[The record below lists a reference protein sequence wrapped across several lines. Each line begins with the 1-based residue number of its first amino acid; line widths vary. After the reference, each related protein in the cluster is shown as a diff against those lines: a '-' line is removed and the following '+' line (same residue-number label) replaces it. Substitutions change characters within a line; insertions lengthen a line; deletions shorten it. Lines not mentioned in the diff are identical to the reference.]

1 MGGGDAMNQTRN
13 VKVVVDLGCELVS
26 SVLGKCSL
34 ICLGTS
40 KIANPGVSQNMG
52 QEDLGT

>member
-26 SVLGKCSL
+26 SVVGK
-34 ICLGTS
+34 
-40 KIANPGVSQNMG
+40 
-52 QEDLGT
+52 